1 MPERIRDEPT
11 YRIGFEGGLAFILV
25 PVVAWWMG
33 IGLVEALVLDL
44 GLLVFFLVY
53 TFVFNLAFDR
63 IFGLPAGHIAPGQP
77 ADLMLFD
84 AGAPWRIDADAT
96 LASAGNTPFD
106 GMPTQGRVSL
116 TMKGGETVW
125 RRA

>member
-1 MPERIRDEPT
+1 M
-11 YRIGFEGGLAFILV
+11 L
-25 PVVAWWMG
+25 
-33 IGLVEALVLDL
+33 
-44 GLLVFFLVY
+44 
-53 TFVFNLAFDR
+53 FVSFHEWNPFAANPAR

-77 ADLMLFD
+77 ADLILFD
-84 AGAPWRIDADAT
+84 AGAPWRVDADAT

-106 GMPTQGRVSL
+106 GLPTQGRVAL